1 MCYRSQTVHPD
12 LDRLIRLQA
21 LDSRA
26 AEARRLQS
34 SIPETQ
40 RALDQKL
47 DGARVAVTAANEQ
60 QAANQTSRRALE
72 KDLATV
78 NTRLTRYKDQLME
91 VKTNREYHAMQHEIE
106 TAQGEVKR
114 VEDQMLE
121 LMVAA
126 DDLSATLKSA
136 EASLKTAEHD
146 ITLERAD
153 LDKQFGASDAVLE
166 ETLAARR
173 ALAAQ
178 IAPQVLEQYEIVAKG
193 RRGIAVAEARAERCT
208 ECHVR
213 LRPMI
218 YSEVRHNKTLVQCDS
233 CQRFLYYVP
242 PPAEGASASA

>member
-1 MCYRSQTVHPD
+1 MHPD

-21 LDSRA
+21 LDSKV
-26 AEARRLQS
+26 AEARKLQT

-47 DGARVAVTAANEQ
+47 DGARAAVAAAKDQ
-60 QAANQTSRRALE
+60 QAANKTSRAALE
-72 KDLATV
+72 KDLAAV

-106 TAQGEVKR
+106 TAQGDVKR
-114 VEDQMLE
+114 LEDSMLE
-121 LMVAA
+121 LMVTG
-126 DDLSATLKSA
+126 DEIGSALKAA
-136 EASLKTAEHD
+136 EAGLKTAEQE
-146 ITLERAD
+146 ITRERGA
-153 LDKQFGASDAVLE
+153 LDAQLKATGDAVE
-166 ETLAARR
+166 KTLGERQ
-173 ALAAQ
+173 ALAAE
-178 IAPQVLEQYEIVAKG
+178 IPGAVLAQYEQVAKNRKG
-193 RRGIAVAEARAERCT
+193 VGVAQAKDGLCV

-218 YSEVRHNKTLVQCDS
+218 YAEVRHNSGLVQCDS

>member
-1 MCYRSQTVHPD
+1 VHPD
-12 LDRLIRLQA
+12 LERLIRLQA

-26 AEARRLQS
+26 AEARRLQT

-47 DGARVAVTAANEQ
+47 DGARAAVDAAKEQ

-72 KDLATV
+72 KDLAAV

-121 LMVAA
+121 LMVAG
-126 DDLSATLKSA
+126 DDIAATLKSA
-136 EASLKTAEHD
+136 EAALKTAEQD
-146 ITLERAD
+146 ITRERAD
-153 LDKQFGASDAVLE
+153 LDRQLSASAAALE
-166 ETLAARR
+166 KTLAERR
-173 ALAAQ
+173 ALAAELP
-178 IAPQVLEQYEIVAKG
+178 ASVLEQYDIVAKG
-193 RRGIAVAEARAERCT
+193 RRGVAVAQAKDERCT

-213 LRPMI
+213 MRPMV
-218 YSEVRHNKTLVQCDS
+218 YAEVRHNKTLVQCDS

-242 PPAEGASASA
+242 PAAEGASASA

>member
-1 MCYRSQTVHPD
+1 
-12 LDRLIRLQA
+12 
-21 LDSRA
+21 
-26 AEARRLQS
+26 
-34 SIPETQ
+34 
-40 RALDQKL
+40 
-47 DGARVAVTAANEQ
+47 
-60 QAANQTSRRALE
+60 
-72 KDLATV
+72 
-78 NTRLTRYKDQLME
+78 ME

-136 EASLKTAEHD
+136 ETSLKKGEQDVTR
-146 ITLERAD
+146 ERAD
-153 LDKQFGASDAVLE
+153 LDRQHGASDAVLE
-166 ETLAARR
+166 ETTAERR
-173 ALAAQ
+173 TLAAQ
-178 IAPQVLEQYEIVAKG
+178 ISPNVLEQYEIVAKG

-242 PPAEGASASA
+242 PPAEGASASAGPPRTSTADPAATPGPPATASTSSRTMEASWRSCTSRSGRR

>member
-1 MCYRSQTVHPD
+1 
-12 LDRLIRLQA
+12 LIRLQA

-72 KDLATV
+72 KDLAAV

-106 TAQGEVKR
+106 TAQAEVKR

-146 ITLERAD
+146 IT
-153 LDKQFGASDAVLE
+153 LE

>member
-1 MCYRSQTVHPD
+1 
-12 LDRLIRLQA
+12 LIRLQA

-72 KDLATV
+72 KDLAAV

-136 EASLKTAEHD
+136 EASLKTAEQD
-146 ITLERAD
+146 ITRERAD
-153 LDKQFGASDAVLE
+153 LDRQLGASDAVLE
-166 ETLAARR
+166 QTLAERR

-178 IAPQVLEQYEIVAKG
+178 ISPNVLEQYEIVAKG